1 VRSPFKKSHDGHK
14 ISMGDCEPSPNKAK
28 IHHKSQSD
36 LSNDMINI
44 GFDGPSSA
52 LVKKSKELGENQIE
66 GFTFDKTR

>member
-1 VRSPFKKSHDGHK
+1 
-14 ISMGDCEPSPNKAK
+14 MGDCEPSPNKAK